1 MKLIKC
7 LIAQMHDE
15 IEGVK
20 EYSIMALEYRT
31 SRPELARLYHT
42 MAEQEYEHYN
52 KLHEWAVRIKDE
64 AESSGINFPQK
75 MSNKW
80 EEEHRKCIEDIGE
93 AKVSLN
99 MYR

>member
-7 LIAQMHDE
+7 IIAQMHDE

-52 KLHEWAVRIKDE
+52 KLYE
-64 AESSGINFPQK
+64 
-75 MSNKW
+75 
-80 EEEHRKCIEDIGE
+80 
-93 AKVSLN
+93 
-99 MYR
+99 